1 MRQFELCPKPHEHFY
16 TMLMCFPFFSS
27 NIYCVFSS
35 CTNIRTFAF
44 PFMSCYSDP
53 LVSFEIKTSE
63 FEYEFKIECDV
74 QFEFELEFKSETGF
88 EIEFKIEFKFGSE
101 F

>member
-1 MRQFELCPKPHEHFY
+1 MSVSIPLTALDYSMQ
-16 TMLMCFPFFSS
+16 
-27 NIYCVFSS
+27 V
-35 CTNIRTFAF
+35 
-44 PFMSCYSDP
+44 SCYSDP

-63 FEYEFKIECDV
+63 FEYEFKIECDI

>member
-1 MRQFELCPKPHEHFY
+1 
-16 TMLMCFPFFSS
+16 
-27 NIYCVFSS
+27 
-35 CTNIRTFAF
+35 
-44 PFMSCYSDP
+44 MSCYSDP